1 MFFKKCWWW
10 CDVKKIF
17 LREINYYVFWNV
29 TNHFFKVT
37 CPFFPWKKKS
47 AAVFTLTKRF
57 MILTTNG
64 SRSRIRRTLFD
75 TTHYE
80 LKLGN
85 IDFCPQKKFKKQQKM
100 NIFGHKITQ
109 DFFLDWNHTLLHL
122 IVHCGTRRTLFDF
135 TPYCFNDSVES

>member
-1 MFFKKCWWW
+1 M
-10 CDVKKIF
+10 
-17 LREINYYVFWNV
+17 
-29 TNHFFKVT
+29 
-37 CPFFPWKKKS
+37 KKKS

-109 DFFLDWNHTLLHL
+109 DFFLTEITLFFHV
-122 IVHCGTRRTLFDF
+122 IVHCEIRRTLFDLHHIVLMIRLSHSRKLSSKNCLLAIPDLKIHVYETLFCCKNF
-135 TPYCFNDSVES
+135 TV